1 MEIDRGPRLT
11 LRQRFVSVTALLA
24 WSGLSI
30 QLYLILLGRW
40 ELGASLL
47 GGLVSFFSFFTVLTN
62 LWVAVVLTW
71 ELTPRP
77 TPARRWFLQ
86 PSVRSGVA
94 VSIALVSLAYNLLLR
109 HLWQPEGW
117 QFVADELLHD
127 VVPLLYIAYWWR
139 WVPKGSLRLGHIGLW
154 MIYPLVYFAYVL
166 LRGDLL
172 AAYPYP
178 FIDVA
183 NLGYPQVFINA
194 GGILAGFVG
203 IALGVVGLGRW
214 TGLKETP

>member
-1 MEIDRGPRLT
+1 MGIDPGRRLT
-11 LRQRFVSVTALLA
+11 LRQRFVSVTALLG
-24 WSGLSI
+24 WVGLSI

-47 GGLVSFFSFFTVLTN
+47 GGLVNTFSFFTVLTN
-62 LWVAVVLTW
+62 ILVAVVLTW
-71 ELTPRP
+71 ELNERP
-77 TPARRWFLQ
+77 STVRRWFLL
-86 PSVRSGVA
+86 PSVRSGIA
-94 VSIALVSLAYNLLLR
+94 VSIALVGLAYNLLLR

-139 WVPKGSLRLGHIGLW
+139 WVPKGSLHLGHVGLW
-154 MIYPLVYFAYVL
+154 MIYPVVYFAYVL

-183 NLGYPQVFINA
+183 KLGYPQVFINA
-194 GGILAGFVG
+194 GGILLGFVV
-203 IALGVVGLGRW
+203 IALGVVGLDRWMGR
-214 TGLKETP
+214 GN

>member
-1 MEIDRGPRLT
+1 MGIDKGPHLT
-11 LRQRFVSVTALLA
+11 LRQRFVSVTALLGWA
-24 WSGLSI
+24 GLGI

-62 LWVAVVLTW
+62 LLVAVVLTW
-71 ELTPRP
+71 ELNLRP
-77 TPARRWFLQ
+77 SPVRRWFLL

-127 VVPLLYIAYWWR
+127 GVPLLYIVYWWR
-139 WVPKGSLRLGHIGLW
+139 CVPKGSLRLGHIGLW

-178 FIDVA
+178 FIDVTS
-183 NLGYPQVFINA
+183 LGYPQVFINA

-203 IALGVVGLGRW
+203 IALGLVGLDRW
-214 TGLKETP
+214 ASSK

>member
-1 MEIDRGPRLT
+1 M
-11 LRQRFVSVTALLA
+11 RQRFVSVTALLG
-24 WSGLSI
+24 WVGLSI

-47 GGLVSFFSFFTVLTN
+47 GGLVNTFSFFTVLTN
-62 LWVAVVLTW
+62 ILVAVVLTW
-71 ELTPRP
+71 ELNERP
-77 TPARRWFLQ
+77 STVRRWFLL
-86 PSVRSGVA
+86 PSVRSGIA
-94 VSIALVSLAYNLLLR
+94 VSIALVGLAYNLLLR

-139 WVPKGSLRLGHIGLW
+139 WVPKGSLHLGHVGLW
-154 MIYPLVYFAYVL
+154 MIYPVVYFAYVL

-183 NLGYPQVFINA
+183 KLGYPQVFINA
-194 GGILAGFVG
+194 GGILLGFVV
-203 IALGVVGLGRW
+203 IALGVVGLDRWMGR
-214 TGLKETP
+214 GN

>member
-1 MEIDRGPRLT
+1 MAVAAVLGWT
-11 LRQRFVSVTALLA
+11 
-24 WSGLSI
+24 GLSI

-40 ELGASLL
+40 ELDASLL
-47 GGLVSFFSFFTVLTN
+47 GGLVNFFSFFTVLTN
-62 LWVAVVLTW
+62 TLVAVVLTW
-71 ELTPRP
+71 ELNPRQS
-77 TPARRWFLQ
+77 PARRWFLW
-86 PSVRSGVA
+86 PSVRSGIA
-94 VSIALVSLAYNLLLR
+94 ASIALVSLAYNLLLR

-127 VVPLLYIAYWWR
+127 VMPLLYIVYWWLY
-139 WVPKGSLRLGHIGLW
+139 VPKGTLRLGHIGLW

-203 IALGVVGLGRW
+203 IALAVVGVDRWLGR
-214 TGLKETP
+214 TH